1 MKVTVKDYLNVRVG
15 KPSLGAPTYQYLA
28 PGSILDVD
36 GVMYDGDKFEG
47 SSKWLKDD
55 AGNYYW
61 AGGVS
66 IPGITAIDSAAY
78 NYWHLKNYNIKD
90 LHDKG
95 FTGNNTTICVVD
107 SGIAAAH
114 SGFDYSKISGTCF
127 TGQTKA
133 TDYTDTYGHGSKCAG
148 VIAANGKEIIGIAYN
163 ANLLIHKGYSNNID
177 NEEDIIYAIENVPMN
192 CDVVS
197 VSYTLTD
204 TANITR
210 LTTAVS
216 RLIANNTI
224 IVAANGNPREVK
236 NLLTNMIGVIS
247 VGSVDQN
254 GNYSGNN
261 TTNGRI
267 DILAPGVNI
276 QTTFLNNSYGAD
288 SGTSFATPFVASV
301 CALLKQKNK
310 NHNAASVL
318 ALLKSTGNSTTDQLC
333 EIINPL
339 KCLS

>member
-28 PGSILDVD
+28 PGSILEVD
-36 GVMYDGDKFEG
+36 GKLYDGDKFEG
-47 SSKWLKDD
+47 SSKWLKDE

-61 AGGVS
+61 AGGVT
-66 IPGITAIDSAAY
+66 IPVITAIDPAAY

-114 SGFDYSKISGTCF
+114 SGFDYSKISGSCF
-127 TGQTKA
+127 LKQNITTN
-133 TDYTDTYGHGSKCAG
+133 YTDTYGHGSKCAG
-148 VIAANGKEIIGIAYN
+148 IIAANGQKIIGIAFE
-163 ANLLIHKGYSNNID
+163 ANLIAYKGYSNEWSKEAD
-177 NEEDIIYAIENVPMN
+177 LIYALENVPSG

-197 VSYTLTD
+197 VSYSL
-204 TANITR
+204 ANNSNITR
-210 LTTAVS
+210 LQNAIT
-216 RLIANNTI
+216 RLHQNNTI
-224 IVAANGNPREVK
+224 VVASNGNPGDPR
-236 NLLTNMIGVIS
+236 NLLTGKEGVIS

-261 TTNGRI
+261 STIGGI

-310 NHNAASVL
+310 NHNATSVL
-318 ALLKSTGNSTTDQLC
+318 DLLKSTGNFTTDQKYK
-333 EIINPL
+333 IINPL
-339 KCLS
+339 KCFS